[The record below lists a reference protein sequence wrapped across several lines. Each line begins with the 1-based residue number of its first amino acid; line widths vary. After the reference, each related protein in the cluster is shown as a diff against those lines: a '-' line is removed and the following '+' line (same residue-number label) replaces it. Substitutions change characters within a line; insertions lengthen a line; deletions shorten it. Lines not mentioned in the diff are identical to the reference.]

1 MRVSVDIS
9 LYPLDKDFVQPI
21 NDVIER
27 LQAHDSIKIFI
38 NPMAAQLVGEYDDII
53 ELPADCT
60 VASYGIVSGSQL
72 TAVVVPKWRI
82 FFLIPNS
89 DIALSACLP

>member
-9 LYPLDKDFVQPI
+9 LYPLDKDFVPPI

-38 NPMAAQLVGEYDDII
+38 NPMAAQLVGEYDDIMFALKQEI
-53 ELPADCT
+53 GET
-60 VASYGIVSGSQL
+60 F
-72 TAVVVPKWRI
+72 KK
-82 FFLIPNS
+82 IPNAVFT
-89 DIALSACLP
+89 IKILNNPIEG